1 MLEIALS
8 RFAQSDVGPMRAA
21 PFAVF
26 TAENS
31 QEQRPILLLVVAGVG
46 RKRGFP
52 HGWRAPS
59 CSFAA
64 FNSGISARISLLHTS
79 GKLSLSVLR
88 V

>member
-1 MLEIALS
+1 
-8 RFAQSDVGPMRAA
+8 MRAA

-31 QEQRPILLLVVAGVG
+31 QDQRPVLLLSGGWRGEKVRISAWVG
-46 RKRGFP
+46 R
-52 HGWRAPS
+52 APG
-59 CSFAA
+59 CSLAA

-79 GKLSLSVLR
+79 GKVSLSVLR